1 MLGVLD
7 WEDNVFN
14 TFVEFGAE
22 LDVTITDFEA
32 EFGQVFVMIVTVVEV
47 VEVDGVF
54 DDFGAEEGEER
65 EKGEEEEDV
74 EELCF
79 HD

>member
-1 MLGVLD
+1 
-7 WEDNVFN
+7 
-14 TFVEFGAE
+14 
-22 LDVTITDFEA
+22 
-32 EFGQVFVMIVTVVEV
+32 MIITVVEV
-47 VEVDGVF
+47 VEVDGGF
-54 DDFGAEEGEER
+54 EDFGADEGEER